1 MADEINAFV
10 FSYMRRERIDISK
23 VFPNE
28 GQIDGLP
35 ANPRTLDKIKFRK
48 LCNSI
53 ESLPEMTEAR
63 DLLVYPH
70 RGRYIVIGGNMRL
83 QAYAHLGWSEVP
95 CCVLSED
102 TPVEKLRQILIQD
115 NNPFGKTDWEMIA
128 NEWDAEELDEW
139 GFDVWQDIAQKP
151 GKSKPDNRESDEE
164 NSAEQEG
171 SDGIDFLS
179 LMLEDRIYDSN
190 NEFEIP
196 TLKLDCQPAS
206 GLLLPFAGWGA
217 DIRAKKG
224 ISTYHFYVE
233 DYRFEAIWKDPLS
246 VLAGGCTEFV
256 EPNLSLFDTTPVAY
270 GLQQIYKKRWISRY
284 WQECGAKVYADLNV
298 SRKFHKYNRMGIPEG
313 YDAFATRGY
322 ADRQEYLKMEIQ
334 IAREISGKDNPNMIV
349 YGGGEKIKELCAENN
364 VLYVEQFMANRVKE
378 IKSKKGGN
386 NG

>member
-196 TLKLDCQPAS
+196 TLSSIASRQAAYCFRLPAGERTS
-206 GLLLPFAGWGA
+206 GQRKAFQHIIFMLRITGSRLYGRTLFPCLP
-217 DIRAKKG
+217 
-224 ISTYHFYVE
+224 E
-233 DYRFEAIWKDPLS
+233 DA
-246 VLAGGCTEFV
+246 
-256 EPNLSLFDTTPVAY
+256 PNLLSRTFHFLTQLPWHMVFNRYTRRDGYQGIGKNAERRYMLTSTCPGSFTNTTA
-270 GLQQIYKKRWISRY
+270 W
-284 WQECGAKVYADLNV
+284 
-298 SRKFHKYNRMGIPEG
+298 
-313 YDAFATRGY
+313 AFRRDMTRSP
-322 ADRQEYLKMEIQ
+322 
-334 IAREISGKDNPNMIV
+334 REDMQTGRNI
-349 YGGGEKIKELCAENN
+349 
-364 VLYVEQFMANRVKE
+364 
-378 IKSKKGGN
+378 
-386 NG
+386 